1 MPFGIRPSNVRVCHS
16 TTRAFERVK
25 RAKFAAE
32 GAVWQVS
39 FGNLLL
45 VLVIMIETKG
55 KR

>member
-1 MPFGIRPSNVRVCHS
+1 
-16 TTRAFERVK
+16 VK

-39 FGNLLL
+39 FDNLLL
-45 VLVIMIETKG
+45 VFVIMIETKG